1 MNTNPDEAT
10 LALWLDD
17 ELTGEALAAV
27 EAWAQTQPEQLEARE
42 SIRQWREMISANLPE
57 SEEPPFPDFFNS
69 RVMQAIQSSTPKAE
83 HAVKSGWNWKYWFM
97 PAAACA
103 GMVMAFY
110 AGRKTQQPV
119 VDEYA
124 GIPRAI
130 IVEPALYTPESG
142 VEAEWFASKY
152 ASATVIVLKGVAAIP
167 DSFDFSET
175 AYQSMENDSEATA
188 YVDLN
193 SQKKGGF

>member
-17 ELTGEALAAV
+17 ELTGESLAAV
-27 EAWAQTQPEQLEARE
+27 EAWAQTQPEQLAARE
-42 SIRQWREMISANLPE
+42 SIRRWRGMMTETLPAT
-57 SEEPPFPDFFNS
+57 EEPPFPDFFNS
-69 RVMQAIQSSTPKAE
+69 RVMQAIQSSTPKTE
-83 HAVKSGWNWKYWFM
+83 PTVKSGWNWKYWFM

-103 GMVMAFY
+103 GMVMAFF

-175 AYQSMENDSEATA
+175 AYQPVENDSEATA

-193 SQKKGGF
+193 SQQEGGL